1 MAELFEIIK
10 LALVALRANKLR
22 ALLTM
27 LGVIIGVSSIIIL
40 TSVVNGL
47 RGLVAN
53 QFASLGANL
62 LIVAPGRVS
71 TTSPGSFAAFSNQ
84 GKFRQDDLKLI
95 SSVEGIEAVT
105 ADLDEFVP
113 VHFRGQSLVTL
124 VGGASKDFLKVWNWS
139 VSEGQFFS
147 GSDFTSNRKVIL
159 IGQKVKKEL
168 FGDLN
173 PLGENLTLGQK
184 RYKIIGVFQAKGGF
198 AQFDW
203 DNTVYM
209 TISEAQ
215 RFFDRKQLDSL
226 YFKVLPN
233 YSLSEISDK
242 IESVLLR
249 RYDKDDF
256 SILKQGDLFRAADNI
271 LKALTLALGG
281 IAAISLVVGGIGIMN
296 IMLVSVTERT
306 REIGLRKAVGAA
318 PSDIL
323 SQFLTEAIILSCG
336 GGLIGIFIGGGLSLL
351 LGKFLPTTVTVW
363 SIILSFAVSAGVGIV
378 FGITPAIRASKL
390 TPVDAFRYE

>member
-1 MAELFEIIK
+1 MVELLEIIK
-10 LALVALRANKLR
+10 LAFTALRANKLR

-71 TTSPGSFAAFSNQ
+71 TTSLGSFAAFSNK

-113 VHFRGQSLVTL
+113 IHFRGQSLVTL

-215 RFFDRKQLDSL
+215 RFFDREQLDSL

-256 SILKQGDLFRAADNI
+256 SILEQGDLFRAADNI

-281 IAAISLVVGGIGIMN
+281 IAAISLLVGGIGIMN

-323 SQFLTEAIILSCG
+323 YQFLTEAIILSCG
-336 GGLIGIFIGGGLSLL
+336 GGLIGVFIGGTLSLL
-351 LGKFLPTTVTVW
+351 LGKFLPTTVTLW
-363 SIILSFAVSAGVGIV
+363 SVLLSFGVSAGVGIV
-378 FGITPAIRASKL
+378 FGIAPAIRASKL
-390 TPVDAFRYE
+390 TPVDALRYE